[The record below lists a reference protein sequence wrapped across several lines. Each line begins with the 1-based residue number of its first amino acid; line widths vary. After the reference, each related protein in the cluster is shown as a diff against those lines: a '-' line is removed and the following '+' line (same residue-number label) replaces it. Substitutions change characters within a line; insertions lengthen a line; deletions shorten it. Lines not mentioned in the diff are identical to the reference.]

1 MSRLQAAFWDVD
13 GTLADTEMAGHRVA
27 YNRAFAEL
35 GLDWIWD
42 PDLYA
47 ELLTIPGGTNRMRRF
62 AQSQPGAF
70 PEDRLQG
77 LREAK
82 QRHYLA
88 LIRSG
93 AVQWRPGVLRLLKE
107 LQQAGVQ
114 QWIVTS
120 SGLASV
126 QALLEGL
133 HGFSTLPFR
142 GWVTADDVRS
152 AKPDPEPYRLALQR
166 SGVDPDASIVLEDS
180 APGLRSARAAGL
192 RCLLTPSPWDRELPM
207 EIHHAAAV
215 VDHFGAETSCRIE
228 SGPPCEGGRVTLKYL
243 ETLLD
248 LGQG

>member
-1 MSRLQAAFWDVD
+1 MSQLQAVFWDVD
-13 GTLADTEMAGHRVA
+13 GTLADTEMSGHRVA

-35 GLDWIWD
+35 GVDWNWD
-42 PDLYA
+42 PGLYA
-47 ELLTIPGGTNRMRRF
+47 ELLTIPGGTKRMQRF
-62 AQSQPGAF
+62 AEMSSVSLTP
-70 PEDRLQG
+70 DLLQG
-77 LREAK
+77 LRVAK

-93 AVQWRPGVLRLLKE
+93 AVQWRPGVLRLLKD

-126 QALLEGL
+126 QALLEVL
-133 HGFSTLPFR
+133 HGFSAGPFC
-142 GWVTADDVRS
+142 GWVTADDVRCS
-152 AKPDPEPYRLALQR
+152 KPDPEPYLLALRR
-166 SGVDPDASIVLEDS
+166 SGVDPDCAIALEDS

-192 RCLLTPSPWDRELPM
+192 PCLLTPSPWDSALPM
-207 EIHHAAAV
+207 ENHHATAV
-215 VDHFGAETSCRIE
+215 LDHFGAETSCRIF

-243 ETLLD
+243 EMLLD